1 MLRQAQHDKIVGK
14 FGVDGYADLKDL
26 KDLQFGIYELRLD
39 YEMLRQ
45 AQHDKIVG
53 MFGVDGYADLK
64 DLKGFTIWDLRIT
77 IGL

>member
-1 MLRQAQHDKIVGK
+1 LKDLQFRIYELRLDYEMLRQAQHDKIVGK
-14 FGVDGYADLKDL
+14 LEFGVDRHTDLKDL

-53 MFGVDGYADLK
+53 MLE
-64 DLKGFTIWDLRIT
+64 L
-77 IGL
+77 IGTQI